1 MGQIWVPTVGS
12 KRDTYAQCGP
22 SCTVTMPADHPGRLP
37 EMPDSPPG
45 SCTLVLHGPEVFD
58 AGDAVFL
65 ADRLHPAR
73 IIVSGVMGRTAA
85 EESGILC
92 EFISVPPSRVLCD
105 LDGSAILV
113 NHGKTPESGR
123 IFGEI
128 VASRLHPAG
137 LIQLECSDRTLYVWN
152 RPAGAFARYIA
163 NRTGYGIRVVASE
176 EMPGPHERRI
186 RGCVA
191 GEPVYIDGIVIGH
204 ATGPEAV
211 VRAVNGE
218 IVVVSG
224 LVPKSHGFEKISGR
238 QYTDLSR
245 VWCKSGQ
252 IRTGGPGRYRQRPA
266 TGRVLFLD
274 HCGHQI
280 YTKLTP
286 DTCGIV
292 SVGDDTTAVC
302 GHVAAHLGIPVFGI
316 IDGDGDGIVAGSF
329 VTGSVIAHAVHE
341 RDDDIGDEIGGMIPD
356 GVVAWDEFVEELIRH
371 LGERVKVSNPG
382 E

>member
-1 MGQIWVPTVGS
+1 
-12 KRDTYAQCGP
+12 
-22 SCTVTMPADHPGRLP
+22 
-37 EMPDSPPG
+37 MPDSPPG

-58 AGDAVFL
+58 AGDVVFL
-65 ADRLHPAR
+65 ADRLRPAR
-73 IIVSGVMGRTAA
+73 LIVSGVMGRTAA
-85 EESGILC
+85 EESGIPC

-128 VASRLHPAG
+128 VASRLSPRG
-137 LIQLECSDRTLYVWN
+137 LLHLECSDATFYAWN
-152 RPAGAFARYIA
+152 HPGDRFARSIA
-163 NRTGYGIRVVASE
+163 QKTGYALKTITAQVAPPTPSE
-176 EMPGPHERRI
+176 RCI

-211 VRAVNGE
+211 VRAVDGE

-252 IRTGGPGRYRQRPA
+252 IRSGGPGRSRQRPA
-266 TGRVLFLD
+266 TGRILFLD

-280 YTKLTP
+280 YAKLTP
-286 DTCGIV
+286 DICGIV

-316 IDGDGDGIVAGSF
+316 IDGDEDGIVAGSF
-329 VTGSVIAHAVHE
+329 VPGSVIAHAVHE
-341 RDDDIGDEIGGMIPD
+341 RDDDIGEEIGAMIPD
-356 GVVAWDEFVEELIRH
+356 GVVAWDAFAAGLIRY
-371 LGERVKVSNPG
+371 LGERVKVSHPG